1 MTSKKYLSTKKTS
14 QQCISISPA
23 LKDWIS
29 RYVNKMKNEN
39 PEDERYKSISAFYT
53 QVMEKT
59 LNAFERGKTLDDF
72 EKFVDEEV
80 NSFYDKFSFRA
91 TIPFYE
97 MILET
102 NKYNKLDYE
111 GTMSFFSAMKIFFK
125 EYFIEKDINKL
136 EIFINRLENYFRE
149 NNLCSHLN
157 FEVITQNDSIY
168 PKFRVEATS
177 LYKNLIYE
185 NAKFVSAIF
194 GLLGIKLTNFI
205 HSPKNSYYR
214 IEAEGIDLMLEEEVS
229 REEIRKLIDYNIQ
242 FFINYTRM
250 LKDHDYYLWMK
261 MASDKDVSIDFED
274 DFARHRWIKLIEENI
289 EKCGNM
295 ENHLINIL
303 RFFEK
308 LHWIEIENEQELI
321 FRIRLNPAKQEQ
333 REFFL
338 EYISN
343 YVKVKEHNGK
353 YYLK

>member
-23 LKDWIS
+23 LKDWIN
-29 RYVNKMKNEN
+29 RYVNKMKNEH

-80 NSFYDKFSFRA
+80 NSFYDKFSFKA

-102 NKYNKLDYE
+102 NKYTELDYE
-111 GTMSFFSAMKIFFK
+111 GTLSFFSAMKIFFK
-125 EYFIEKDINKL
+125 DYFTEKDVNKL
-136 EIFINRLENYFRE
+136 EIFIKRLENYFRE
-149 NNLCSHLN
+149 NNLSSHLN

-168 PKFRVEATS
+168 PKFRVEVTS

-194 GLLGIKLTNFI
+194 GLLGIKLTSFI

-214 IEAEGIDLMLEEEVS
+214 IEAEGIELMFEENVS
-229 REEIRKLIDYNIQ
+229 REELRKLIDYNIQ
-242 FFINYTRM
+242 FFINYTGV

-289 EKCGNM
+289 EKYGNM
-295 ENHLINIL
+295 ENRLLNFL

-321 FRIRLNPAKQEQ
+321 FRIRLNPSKQEQ

-338 EYISN
+338 EYLSN
-343 YVKVKEHNGK
+343 YVKVKEYNGK